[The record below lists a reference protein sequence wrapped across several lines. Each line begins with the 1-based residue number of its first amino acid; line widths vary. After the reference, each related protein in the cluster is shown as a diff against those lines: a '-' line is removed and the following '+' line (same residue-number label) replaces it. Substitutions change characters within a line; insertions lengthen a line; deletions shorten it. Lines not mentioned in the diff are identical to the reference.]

1 MGEERRMEGMEKKE
15 RAILVGADTGED
27 GNFERSMEELGELA
41 KACGMS
47 VEGVTVQKMDS
58 INKAFYIGT
67 GKVRE
72 VKEYAKALEADI
84 IIFDNSFDAFPIAE
98 SSKRKRKSR

>member
-41 KACGMS
+41 KACGM
-47 VEGVTVQKMDS
+47 
-58 INKAFYIGT
+58 
-67 GKVRE
+67 
-72 VKEYAKALEADI
+72 
-84 IIFDNSFDAFPIAE
+84 
-98 SSKRKRKSR
+98 